1 MNMTEPQHLIK
12 RLAIRL
18 GWQTIPAKSLVI
30 ANSALR
36 GILRQQVDMS
46 KHTSWRAGGTAE
58 RMYQPADLDDLLV
71 FLRSLPADEPLYAVG
86 LGSNL
91 LVRDGGLRG
100 TVLMLHGTLSA
111 LRLEDDGSV
120 SPQGGGRGCSKGRQS
135 TTQQAAC
142 GIDTK
147 ATNDKVRQSVTSQRL
162 DGIDTVAT
170 TTLYCEAG
178 VPGAKL
184 ARFAALHNLQGA
196 EFFAGIPG
204 TLGGMLAMNAG
215 CYGSETWEKVLR
227 VQTVNRHGKVR
238 VHTAA
243 DYEIGYRHVVLR
255 EKGENLGRGDTLHP
269 SPFTLHQNEWFI
281 AAWLQFPRGDG
292 ETALQG
298 IKALL
303 SKRIASQ
310 PLNLPNAGSVF
321 RNPQGDHAA
330 RLIEQCGL
338 KGKQIGGARVSEK
351 HANFIVNA
359 GAATAADIENLINEV
374 QATVEQQTGVRL
386 QCEVRIIGEA

>member
-1 MNMTEPQHLIK
+1 MIELQHF
-12 RLAIRL
+12 
-18 GWQTIPAKSLVI
+18 

-36 GILRQQVDMS
+36 GTLSRDVPMR
-46 KHTSWRAGGTAE
+46 KHTSWRTGGAAE
-58 RMYQPADLDDLLV
+58 CMYQPADLDDLLV
-71 FLRSLPADEPLYAVG
+71 FLRGLPADEPIYAVG

-100 TVLMLHGTLSA
+100 TVLMLHGTLSG
-111 LRLEDDGSV
+111 LHLELDGSV
-120 SPQGGGRGCSKGRQS
+120 Y
-135 TTQQAAC
+135 A
-142 GIDTK
+142 
-147 ATNDKVRQSVTSQRL
+147 
-162 DGIDTVAT
+162 
-170 TTLYCEAG
+170 EAG

-227 VQTVNRHGKVR
+227 VQTVNRHGEVHVR
-238 VHTAA
+238 TAA
-243 DYEIGYRHVVLR
+243 DYEIGYRHVIR
-255 EKGENLGRGDTLHP
+255 TEEKGLITSDLAGVVSQASRLASSSIRTEKREGLSQSSVL
-269 SPFTLHQNEWFI
+269 SPQSPEFFV
-281 AAWLQFPRGDG
+281 AAWLQFSKGDG
-292 ETALQG
+292 ESARQG

-303 SKRIASQ
+303 GNRIASQ

-338 KGKQIGGARVSEK
+338 KGKRIGGAQVSEK
-351 HANFIVNA
+351 HANFIVNT
-359 GAATAADIENLINEV
+359 GAATAADIEDLINEV
-374 QATVEQQTGVRL
+374 QAVVQQQTGIKL
-386 QCEVRIIGEA
+386 HPEVRIVGEKKL